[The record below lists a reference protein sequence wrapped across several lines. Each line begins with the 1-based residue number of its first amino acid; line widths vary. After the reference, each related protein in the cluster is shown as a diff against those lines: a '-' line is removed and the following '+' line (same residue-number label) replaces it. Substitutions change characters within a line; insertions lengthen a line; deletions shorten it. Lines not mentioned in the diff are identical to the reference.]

1 MGIGPWGVAMTQS
14 FDRRS
19 FLAGGL
25 ALGAGAA
32 MLGTLGEAGVAGAAR
47 TNGPGR
53 NGVSTAKPKQGGSVT
68 FGIDTEESG
77 FDPTEARW
85 DEGGFLYGRSVFDPI
100 AIVNAKGEV
109 EPYLA
114 QSITSNADFTSF
126 TITLKPGIVFHD
138 GTPLD
143 ASALHLNLEKQATSP
158 LVGPA
163 FATNIADVSISGP
176 MSVTITTKTP
186 WAPLPYYF
194 AQAQTGYVAAPA
206 MLNNPNGT
214 SHPIGTGPFVFQDW
228 VPNSHM
234 TATKNPH
241 YWRKGYPYLDSIT
254 FKPIID
260 PNSRSDALQTGEIDI
275 MHTNSPTSIPQYRG
289 NKKWAYYDNSGQILG
304 QPTVQ
309 CIMLNTSAAPFNNHT
324 LRAAMAKCIN
334 QVQFSKVINKGIDA
348 PMHGLFIPGSEYYT
362 STAYPSYDPSGAA
375 KLVKQVQQR
384 TGKPVTF
391 TLNSTSNSDV
401 LRAAQFLQQAFQQA
415 GMTVHI
421 NILAQST
428 LINDALAGT
437 YQATLWRQFGAVDPD
452 LNYVWWT
459 TQLASGPLALNM
471 ARNVDPRIQ
480 AALVAGRTT
489 GVKSAR
495 VKQYQNINK
504 YLAQDIP
511 YLWLARDTWAVVA
524 NPKVQNFANP
534 KTPQGS
540 KAVAFD
546 EGVLWPT
553 QIWVS

>member
-1 MGIGPWGVAMTQS
+1 MSKS

-32 MLGTLGEAGVAGAAR
+32 LLGGEGVAGASA

-53 NGVSTAKPKQGGSVT
+53 NGIATRKPVKGGSMT
-68 FGIDTEESG
+68 MGIDTEESG
-77 FDPTEARW
+77 FDPTSARW

-100 AIVNAKGEV
+100 AIVNAQGQV

-126 TITLKPGIVFHD
+126 TITLKPNIVFHD

-143 ASALHLNLEKQATSP
+143 GSALLLNLQKQKESA

-163 FATNIADVSISGP
+163 FATNIATISQSAP

-214 SHPIGTGPFVFQDW
+214 SHPIGTGPFVFKEW

-241 YWRKGYPYLDSIT
+241 YWRKGYPYLDQIT

-260 PNSRSDALQTGEIDI
+260 PNARAAALDTGEIDI
-275 MHTNSPTSIPQYRG
+275 MHTNSPTSLQQFRG
-289 NKKWAYYDNSGQILG
+289 DKKWSYYDNSGQVLG

-309 CIMLNTSAAPFNNHT
+309 CIMLNTSATPFNNQK
-324 LRAAMAKCIN
+324 LRQAMAMCIN
-334 QVQFSKVINKGIDA
+334 QVQFSKVINKGVDA
-348 PMHGLFIPGSEYYT
+348 PMYGLFIKGSPYYT
-362 STAYPSYDPSGAA
+362 STTYPKHNPHGAA
-375 KLVKQVQQR
+375 QLVSEIKRQGGSVS
-384 TGKPVTF
+384 F
-391 TLNSTSNSDV
+391 NLNATSNSDV
-401 LRAAQFLQQAFQQA
+401 QRAAQFLQQAFQQA
-415 GMTVHI
+415 GMSVSI
-421 NILAQST
+421 NTLAQST

-480 AALVAGRTT
+480 TALIAGRTT

-495 VKQYQNINK
+495 VAQYQKINQ
-504 YLAQDIP
+504 YLAEDMP
-511 YLWLARDTWAVVA
+511 YMWLARDTWAVVA

-534 KTPQGS
+534 TTLSGK

-546 EGVLWPT
+546 EGVFWPT
-553 QIWVS
+553 QVWM

>member
-1 MGIGPWGVAMTQS
+1 MTHS

-32 MLGTLGEAGVAGAAR
+32 AFGALGEGVAGANI
-47 TNGPGR
+47 TNGPGL
-53 NGVSTAKPKQGGSVT
+53 NGVSKKRPQKGGSLT

-77 FDPTEARW
+77 FDPSTARW
-85 DEGGFLYGRSVFDPI
+85 DEGGFLYGRAVMDPI
-100 AIVNAKGEV
+100 AIVNAAGGV

-114 QSITSNADFTSF
+114 QSITSNSDFTSF
-126 TITLKPGIVFHD
+126 TITLRPGIVFHD

-143 ASALHLNLEKQATSP
+143 ANALHLNIEKQATSV
-158 LVGPA
+158 LTGPA
-163 FATNIADVSISGP
+163 FATNISGASVTGP
-176 MSVTITTKTP
+176 LAVTITMKSS
-186 WAPLPYYF
+186 WAPFPYYL

-241 YWRKGYPYLDSIT
+241 YWRKGLPYLNSIT
-254 FKPIID
+254 YKPIID
-260 PNSRSDALQTGEIDI
+260 PNARTDALETGEVDI
-275 MHTNSPTSIPQYRG
+275 MHTNSPTSLQQFRG
-289 NKKWAYYDNSGQILG
+289 DKKWAYYDNSGQVVG

-309 CIMLNTSAAPFNNHT
+309 CIMLNTSAAPFNNKT
-324 LRAAMAKCIN
+324 LRQAMAKCIN
-334 QVQFSKVINKGIDA
+334 QAQFSKVINKGIDA

-362 STAYPSYDPSGAA
+362 KTSYPAYDPSGAA
-375 KLVKQVQQR
+375 KLVKQVQQQ
-384 TGKPVTF
+384 TGKQVTF
-391 TLNSTSNSDV
+391 SLNSTSNSDV

-415 GMTVHI
+415 GMKVNI
-421 NILAQST
+421 NIIAQST

-471 ARNVDPRIQ
+471 ARNSDPRIQ
-480 AALVAGRTT
+480 ASLVSGRTT
-489 GVKSAR
+489 NNKEDR
-495 VKQYQNINK
+495 IKDYQQING

-524 NPKVQNFANP
+524 NPKVQNFTNP
-534 KTPQGS
+534 TTVQGS
-540 KAVAFD
+540 KAIAFD

-553 QIWVS
+553 QIWMS

>member
-1 MGIGPWGVAMTQS
+1 M
-14 FDRRS
+14 
-19 FLAGGL
+19 
-25 ALGAGAA
+25 GAGAA
-32 MLGTLGEAGVAGAAR
+32 VAGAMGGEAGAAQ

-53 NGVSTAKPKQGGSVT
+53 SGVSSATPKRGGSVT

-77 FDPTEARW
+77 FDPSTSRW

-100 AIVNAKGEV
+100 AIVNAAGQV

-126 TITLKPGIVFHD
+126 TITLRPGIVFHD

-143 ASALHLNLEKQATSP
+143 ANALHLNLEKQATSI
-158 LVGPA
+158 LTGPA
-163 FATNIADVSISGP
+163 FATNIAGVSVTGP
-176 MSVTITTKTP
+176 LSVTITTKSP

-214 SHPIGTGPFVFQDW
+214 SHPIGTGPFVFSEW

-234 TATKNPH
+234 TVTKNPH

-254 FKPIID
+254 YKPIID
-260 PNSRSDALQTGEIDI
+260 PNARTNALQTGEIDI
-275 MHTNSPTSIPQYRG
+275 MHTNSPTSLEQFRG
-289 NKKWAYYDNSGQILG
+289 NKQWSYYDNSGQVVG

-309 CIMLNTSAAPFNNHT
+309 CIMLNTSAAPFNNHSVR
-324 LRAAMAKCIN
+324 LAAAKAIN
-334 QVQFSKVINKGIDA
+334 RPQFSKVIDKGVDA
-348 PMHGLFIPGSEYYT
+348 PMSGLFIPGSEYHT
-362 STAYPSYDPSGAA
+362 ATAYPGYDPSGAA
-375 KLVKQVQQR
+375 KLISQVSKQS
-384 TGKPVTF
+384 GPVTF
-391 TLNSTSNSDV
+391 SLNATSNPDV
-401 LRAAQFLQQAFQQA
+401 LRAAQFLQQAWQTA
-415 GMTVHI
+415 GMHVNI
-421 NILAQST
+421 NILAQAT

-437 YQATLWRQFGAVDPD
+437 YQATSWRQFGAVDPD

-480 AALVAGRTT
+480 AALLTGRTT
-489 GVKSAR
+489 DAHATR
-495 VKQYQNINK
+495 VKAYQQINQY
-504 YLAQDIP
+504 LGQDIP

-524 NPKVQNFANP
+524 NPKVQNFTNP
-534 KTPQGS
+534 TTLSGK
-540 KAVAFD
+540 KAIAFD
-546 EGVLWPT
+546 EGVIWPT